1 LAGSE
6 KGMVVGLDVG
16 ASGIAV
22 AVLNSAGGTG
32 QEIAG
37 LGHSPSVGFDKGRVA
52 SLDDAVGS
60 VRRAVANAELAAGTN
75 ISFVYLCIDLPGMAV
90 KRGSAG
96 RIIEGE
102 KGITRR
108 ELLETQRDVF
118 YPPGT
123 SGDHAIVQLV
133 DNRYYIDG
141 KLLDRP
147 LGMKG
152 RELTVEAAAVVAG
165 SEDLEKLNSC
175 FRTAGLKIKQTL
187 AGPLAAAEA
196 VLSGVERELGV
207 VLVDIGA
214 GLTRV
219 AYINQGS
226 IIDMDVFPAGS
237 GHITSDL
244 ALVLHTTLDEAET
257 IKTGYGLAQ
266 VEGHVRVRPVS
277 GTGERAFPG
286 DLVNR
291 VVHSRVDEILGF
303 VARFVRKLNL
313 TDTLPGGAVLTGGGS
328 LLAGLPELAQKHLA
342 MPVRLGNCRVAPESV
357 PEGEL
362 YRYTNAIGA
371 ALWGARKA
379 HFTSVVKGRLRR
391 GSIVSRLFNW
401 LQ

>member
-1 LAGSE
+1 MAGSE
-6 KGMVVGLDVG
+6 KGVVVGLDAG

-22 AVLNSAGGTG
+22 AVLNSATGAG

-37 LGHSPSVGFDKGRVA
+37 LGYSPSVGFDRGRVTN
-52 SLDDAVGS
+52 LDDAAGS
-60 VRRAVANAELAAGTN
+60 VRRAVAEAELAAGVN
-75 ISFVYLCIDLPGMAV
+75 ITFVYLCIDLPGMGV
-90 KRGSAG
+90 KRGTAT
-96 RIIEGE
+96 RIIEG
-102 KGITRR
+102 KKRITRR
-108 ELLETQRDVF
+108 ELLEIQRDVF
-118 YPPGT
+118 FPGT
-123 SGDHAIVQLV
+123 PGDHAIVQLV
-133 DNRYYIDG
+133 DNRYYMDG

-147 LGMKG
+147 PGTKG
-152 RELTVEAAAVVAG
+152 RELAVEAAAVVAG
-165 SEDLEKLNSC
+165 SEDMEKLNSC
-175 FRTAGLKIKQTL
+175 FHTAGLKVKQTL
-187 AGPLAAAEA
+187 AGPQAAAEA

-226 IIDMDVFPAGS
+226 IIDIDVFPAGA

-257 IKTGYGLAQ
+257 IKTRYGLARA
-266 VEGHVRVRPVS
+266 EGHVRVRSVS

-328 LLAGLPELAQKHLA
+328 LLTGLAELAQKHLA

-379 HFTSVVKGRLRR
+379 HLTGVKGRLEK